1 MKLSVLIS
9 VYDKESPVFFDQCL
23 ESLAQ
28 QTLSADEVVI
38 VEDGPL
44 GEELRST
51 IDGWRTMLPIVS
63 LRMPAHV
70 GLGAA
75 LRAGLY
81 ACEGEYIARMDS
93 DDICVP
99 ERFERQVTYLDAN
112 REVDVVGAA
121 IAEFQQNPSAPQ
133 TIRRLP
139 ASGDALRRFAR
150 SRTPMNHM
158 TVVFRKSSVVA
169 AGNYESCQGFEDYHL
184 WARMLTLG
192 YQLRNLKDVLVFA
205 RCGNGM
211 QGRRGG
217 LAYLKREIRF
227 QSFLRRMGLLD
238 MAGSVWNILIRGSV
252 RLAPDSI
259 RALLYRSLLR
269 TRPVAVLRT
278 MH

>member
-28 QTLSADEVVI
+28 QTLPASEVVI

-44 GEELRST
+44 GKELRSM
-51 IDGWRTMLPIVS
+51 IDAWRSMLPIVS

-70 GLGAA
+70 GLGTA

-81 ACEGEYIARMDS
+81 ACEGEYVARMDS

-121 IAEFQQNPSAPQ
+121 IAEFQQNPSMPQ
-133 TIRRLP
+133 AIRRLP
-139 ASGDALRRFAR
+139 ASGEALRRFAR

-158 TVVFRKSSVVA
+158 TVVFRRSSVVA
-169 AGNYESCQGFEDYHL
+169 AGNYESWQGFEDYHL

-192 YQLRNLKDVLVFA
+192 YQLRNLNEVLVFV

-217 LAYLKREIRF
+217 LDYLKREIRF

-238 MAGSVWNILIRGSV
+238 MAGSVWNILIRGPV
-252 RLAPDSI
+252 RLAPSSI

-269 TRPVAVLRT
+269 TRPVSVLRS
-278 MH
+278 MR